1 MAWGIQGRSNP
12 KVIADDDVE
21 KLLDGKPTG
30 NLAPEKISE
39 AVNESI
45 NYYNSNKNVFDKIA
59 NERAE
64 QLAQDHTSVRKAT
77 NIDQKSV
84 KVEACLPC
92 DLIGVYVLLPDG
104 DL

>member
-1 MAWGIQGRSNP
+1 MI
-12 KVIADDDVE
+12 
-21 KLLDGKPTG
+21 TY

-39 AVNESI
+39 EVNNSI
-45 NYYNSNKNVFDKIA
+45 EYYNSNKNVFDEIA
-59 NERAE
+59 KARAE

-92 DLIGVYVLLPDG
+92 DLIGVYVLLPDE

>member
-1 MAWGIQGRSNP
+1 MANS
-12 KVIADDDVE
+12 K
-21 KLLDGKPTG
+21 
-30 NLAPEKISE
+30 KISDE
-39 AVNESI
+39 VTKSI
-45 NYYNSNKNVFDKIA
+45 DYYNSNAEAFAKIA
-59 NERAE
+59 NERAQ
-64 QLAQDHTSVRKAT
+64 QLAHDHTSVRQAT